1 MGGGDDDDNIQT
13 VASTI
18 DVKAIGAAKEAE
30 DDLDKPDPDPE
41 IAKAMLDGE
50 FLDDGEFPNENLNKN
65 KSAGES

>member
-50 FLDDGEFPNENLNKN
+50 FPNENLNKN